1 MDNKE
6 ELTGNYILGLD
17 ISTSVVGL
25 AILDEDKNLKTYNA
39 IKFKATTGLEERA
52 DFLTRGIQLLDSAWR
67 IKHVFVEQ
75 PFIAFSGGK
84 TTAVTMSKLQ
94 RFNGMCCYGL
104 YSVFGDSPTLI
115 QANKARGLVGIKIP
129 RGEKAKPIV
138 LKWVEENY
146 KKDFTYEMTR
156 YGNPKPTTY
165 DMADAVVV
173 ARAGIELLNQESS

>member
-1 MDNKE
+1 MSKE
-6 ELTGNYILGLD
+6 EYNGKYILGLD

-25 AILDEDKNLKTYNA
+25 AILNEDKDIVTYNA
-39 IKFKATTGLEERA
+39 IKFKANTDLESRA
-52 DFLTRGIQLLDSAWR
+52 DFLTKGIQILDAQWR

-104 YSVFGDSPTLI
+104 YSVFGVSPTLI
-115 QANKARGLVGIKIP
+115 QANKARGLCGIKIP
-129 RGEKAKPIV
+129 RGQKAKPIV
-138 LKWVEENY
+138 LEWVEKTYQEN
-146 KKDFTYEMTR
+146 FTYEMTR
-156 YGNPKPTTY
+156 HGNPKPTTY

-173 ARAGIELLNQESS
+173 ARAGIELLDQENT